1 MVGATTAAARYQKPR
16 PPPPSAAPAR
26 RRLPR
31 QRLRHPK
38 PQAPQPKSQR
48 TLLPPRQL
56 PKRPLRNPQ
65 PPRQLPKRP
74 LRNPQ
79 PPRRLPRNPPLPR
92 RLLPKRPRPRLSRN
106 LQQLALNLPPAN
118 PLPKT
123 KRNPG
128 MNKIIIIGNL
138 GRDPE
143 MRYSPS
149 GQPMTSFSIAS
160 NRRYTTAAGEQ
171 REETE
176 WFNCTA
182 FGRLADVCNQ
192 YLTRGQQIYVEG
204 RLRSRQYDRRDG
216 TPGFSLD
223 VNVTEMQML
232 GRRGDQP
239 DDSGGYGGGYGDQ
252 RGGYGDQRG
261 SYGAP
266 QDAGYGEP
274 RGGGYGSYGSGG
286 PGENSDVDDLPF

>member
-1 MVGATTAAARYQKPR
+1 
-16 PPPPSAAPAR
+16 
-26 RRLPR
+26 
-31 QRLRHPK
+31 
-38 PQAPQPKSQR
+38 
-48 TLLPPRQL
+48 
-56 PKRPLRNPQ
+56 
-65 PPRQLPKRP
+65 
-74 LRNPQ
+74 
-79 PPRRLPRNPPLPR
+79 
-92 RLLPKRPRPRLSRN
+92 
-106 LQQLALNLPPAN
+106 
-118 PLPKT
+118 
-123 KRNPG
+123 

-192 YLTRGQQIYVEG
+192 YLTRGQQVYVEG

-216 TPGFSLD
+216 SPGFSLD

-232 GRRGDQP
+232 GRRGDQM
-239 DDSGGYGGGYGDQ
+239 DEGGYGGQQDRGYSDQ
-252 RGGYGDQRG
+252 RSGYDDRRGGYG
-261 SYGAP
+261 
-266 QDAGYGEP
+266 GYGTESSP
-274 RGGGYGSYGSGG
+274 D
-286 PGENSDVDDLPF
+286 PTTTDVDDLPF